1 MPWVDYFERLSPA
14 TLDQLDRFYAQ
25 AAWFKDPFHEVEG
38 IEAIGAILRHTF
50 DRLPGARFRVTRQF
64 SASDGDL
71 MLLWEL
77 DFVMPITSAPT
88 HHRWCHPFCVR
99 CRRQGD
105 SPPRLLGCRRGALW
119 PPAAAEV
126 ADARSG
132 PPGSRA
138 GSVSAKHSRVS
149 ERPDPYPI
157 T

>member
-1 MPWVDYFERLSPA
+1 MNSDALVDYFERLSPA

-88 HHRWCHPFCVR
+88 TIVGATHFAFDAAGKVIRHRDYW
-99 CRRQGD
+99 D
-105 SPPRLLGCRRGALW
+105 
-119 PPAAAEV
+119 AAEELYGRLPLLKWLMRGLARRATAPV
-126 ADARSG
+126 PSARST
-132 PPGSRA
+132 A
-138 GSVSAKHSRVS
+138 
-149 ERPDPYPI
+149 E
-157 T
+157 

>member
-1 MPWVDYFERLSPA
+1 MNSDALVDYFERLSPA

-88 HHRWCHPFCVR
+88 TSGLRPSAKR
-99 CRRQGD
+99 LAPIAERPN
-105 SPPRLLGCRRGALW
+105 SSTKPPMNSLMKLLVVWRIAGAVQNTASL
-119 PPAAAEV
+119 A
-126 ADARSG
+126 
-132 PPGSRA
+132 A
-138 GSVSAKHSRVS
+138 GSSVRDQCG
-149 ERPDPYPI
+149 R
-157 T
+157 